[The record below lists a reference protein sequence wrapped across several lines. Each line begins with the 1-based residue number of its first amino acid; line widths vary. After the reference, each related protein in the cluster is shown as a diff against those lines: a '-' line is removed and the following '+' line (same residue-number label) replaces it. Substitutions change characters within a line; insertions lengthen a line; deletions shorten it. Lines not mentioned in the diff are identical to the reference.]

1 MADNGIIYCL
11 PSRGSNH
18 RGILK
23 IDTNT
28 DTAIELDRNI
38 LPGRG
43 CCMWVS
49 CAAALDGCIYFMPW
63 HARRILK
70 LDPMNNVAI
79 CVGDDLGDG
88 LGKYLGIVVGID
100 GCVYGM
106 PYNTNRIV
114 KYDPIND
121 TTSFVGEEAAEDFL
135 KCSGDGAL
143 GRDGYIY
150 AVTEYGRVLK
160 IDTTNN
166 SQCFVGNRIVLAH
179 YINYGWGEAI
189 LGIDGCIYWPPC
201 GATHILKYDPHSN
214 LTSLVG
220 NNFGI
225 DQWTGGCLATDGV
238 IYCFPSDAKRILT
251 INPLKEYVLSLK
263 KKAKKYPEQL
273 GCIFHPSDDIPHKTN
288 FDRAVTKFGQK
299 KVFEVLDQCMPPA
312 DEICAASKLY
322 PFLIAASYKNS
333 CVSIIYHLLR
343 QIPSFVNCM
352 KDESNVTQS
361 GKKRKQHS
369 IS

>member
-1 MADNGIIYCL
+1 
-11 PSRGSNH
+11 
-18 RGILK
+18 
-23 IDTNT
+23 
-28 DTAIELDRNI
+28 
-38 LPGRG
+38 
-43 CCMWVS
+43 
-49 CAAALDGCIYFMPW
+49 
-63 HARRILK
+63 
-70 LDPMNNVAI
+70 MN
-79 CVGDDLGDG
+79 
-88 LGKYLGIVVGID
+88 
-100 GCVYGM
+100 
-106 PYNTNRIV
+106 
-114 KYDPIND
+114 
-121 TTSFVGEEAAEDFL
+121 
-135 KCSGDGAL
+135 
-143 GRDGYIY
+143 
-150 AVTEYGRVLK
+150 GRVLK

-166 SQCFVGNRIVLAH
+166 SHCFVGNILVLDH
-179 YINYGWGEAI
+179 DDNYGWGEAI

-220 NNFGI
+220 NNFGT
-225 DQWTGGCLATDGV
+225 DQWRGGCLAPDGV
-238 IYCFPSDAKRILT
+238 SYCLPSDAKRILA
-251 INPLKEYVLSLK
+251 IDALKEYVFSLK
-263 KKAKKYPEQL
+263 EKAKKYPEQL

-312 DEICAASKLY
+312 DEICAASNLY

-361 GKKRKQHS
+361 GKKRKQHI